1 METLKD
7 LRLYEKMYFTLFND
21 VTKAVKELQQKNYIQ
36 AETTLKNAQCK
47 TEEIYVS
54 EGRSLSNR
62 KFTRAS
68 LRKTKNVYDHL
79 VSPSSDTACGG
90 ATFPREGEG
99 SNTGTCL
106 TTQ

>member
-68 LRKTKNVYDHL
+68 LRKTKNCV
-79 VSPSSDTACGG
+79 
-90 ATFPREGEG
+90 
-99 SNTGTCL
+99 
-106 TTQ
+106 